1 MHNNPFLQASNT
13 PFHTLPFDQI
23 STAHYLPAFEA
34 GFEQARAEM
43 AAITQNPE
51 PPTFANTIA
60 ALEFSGQI
68 LGRVSECLFN
78 LYSAETNDALQ
89 EVARQVS
96 PQLAAHANDVLLN
109 PELFARV
116 KAVWTERATITQ
128 EEQHMLLNKTYHA
141 FARNG
146 ALLCAADKA
155 TLRTIDAELSQLS
168 LQFAENV
175 LADTHEFK
183 LHLTDAA
190 DLAGLPESAT
200 EAAAEEAQGRN
211 LQGWVFTLDM
221 PSFLPFVTYSDQR
234 QLREKMFRAS
244 GSRGFR
250 NNSNNNTK
258 FIFTMVRL
266 RQERAALLGFASHA
280 DYVLQERMAK
290 NPDEVLQFLN
300 TLRGAAFA
308 PAQKEF
314 AAIRT
319 FAQELGIADLQRWDS
334 SYVIEK
340 MKKARFD
347 LDDEALKPYFK
358 LEEVVAGMFEVA
370 RKLYGIAFRHRTDI
384 PLYHKDVV
392 TYEVVDGDGSHLAV
406 FYTDFF
412 PRKGKR
418 NGAWMTSYRSQKVR
432 NGVEERPHISIVCN
446 FTKPTAT
453 KPSLLT
459 FQEVTTLFHEFG
471 HALHGILAQGT
482 YGSISGTAVYW
493 DFVELPSQI
502 MENWCFEKDCLD
514 LFAKH
519 YETGAPIPIEMVLK
533 IRESAAFMEGLATLR
548 QVGLARLDMAWHNG
562 AMDGVLSI
570 EDFERE
576 VLMDTDVFPQVA
588 GVAISPA
595 FSHIFQGSYAAG
607 YYSYKWAEVLDADA
621 FERFLE
627 AGIFNREVA
636 GAFRE
641 LLAAG
646 GSVHPKELYVKF
658 RGQEPDPKALLRRAG
673 LVAEIIAPS

>member
-1 MHNNPFLQASNT
+1 MSNPFLQPFST
-13 PFHTLPFDQI
+13 PFQTLPFDVIQ
-23 STAHYLPAFEA
+23 TEHYLPAFEVA
-34 GFEQARAEM
+34 FQQAREEI

-51 PPTFANTIA
+51 APNFANTIE
-60 ALEFSGQI
+60 ALEFSGQL
-68 LGRVSECLFN
+68 LGKISECLFN

-89 EVARQVS
+89 EVAREVS

-116 KAVWTERATITQ
+116 KAVWEQQAHITDKAQ
-128 EEQHMLLNKTYHA
+128 RMLLQKTYNG
-141 FARNG
+141 FVRNG
-146 ALLCAADKA
+146 AMLNEADKA

-175 LADTHEFK
+175 LADTHEFF
-183 LHLTDAA
+183 LHLTSAS
-190 DLAGLPESAT
+190 DLEGLPPSAV
-200 EAAAEEAQGRN
+200 EAAAEEAQSRN
-211 LQGWVFTLDM
+211 LEGWVFTLDM
-221 PSFLPFVTYSDQR
+221 PSYLPFITYSERRD
-234 QLREKMFRAS
+234 LREKMFKGS
-244 GSRGFR
+244 GSRGHR
-250 NNSNNNTK
+250 TNAHNNTDLIYK
-258 FIFTMVRL
+258 MVRL
-266 RQERAALLGFASHA
+266 RQDRAVLLGFASHA

-290 NPDEVLQFLN
+290 SAEEVQQFLT
-300 TLRGAAFA
+300 TLRDAAAA
-308 PAQKEF
+308 PAQREF
-314 AAIRT
+314 AALQD
-319 FAQELGIADLQRWDS
+319 FAKPLGLQEVQRWDS
-334 SYVIEK
+334 SFLIEK
-340 MKKARFD
+340 MKKERFQ
-347 LDDEALKPYFK
+347 LDDEVLKPYFQ
-358 LEEVVAGMFEVA
+358 LEAVVAGMFEVA
-370 RKLYGIAFRHRTDI
+370 QKLYGLQFQLRTDI

-392 TYEVVDGDGSHLAV
+392 TYEVLDADQRHLAV

-432 NGVEERPHISIVCN
+432 NGVEERPHVSIVCN

-471 HALHGILAQGT
+471 HALHGILAEGA
-482 YGSISGTAVYW
+482 YGSITGTSVYW

-502 MENWCFEKDCLD
+502 MENWCYEKACLD

-519 YETGAPIPIEMVLK
+519 YQTGAALPHELVLK

-548 QVGLARLDMAWHNG
+548 QIGLARLDLAWHSG
-562 AMDGVLSI
+562 QVDASLGI
-570 EDFERE
+570 EAFERM
-576 VLMDTDVFPQVA
+576 VLKDTDIFPAVP

-627 AGIFNREVA
+627 VGIFNPEV
-636 GAFRE
+636 GQAFRA

-646 GSVHPKELYVKF
+646 GSEHPMELYKRF

-673 LVAEIIAPS
+673 LIAG

>member
-1 MHNNPFLQASNT
+1 MNNPFLQAFDT
-13 PFHTLPFDQI
+13 PFQTLPFDAIQ
-23 STAHYLPAFEA
+23 TDHYLPAFEA
-34 GFEQARAEM
+34 AFQQAREEI

-51 PPTFANTIA
+51 PPNFANTIE
-60 ALEFSGQI
+60 ALEFSGQL
-68 LGRVSECLFN
+68 LGKISECLFN

-89 EVARQVS
+89 EVAREVS

-116 KAVWTERATITQ
+116 EAVWAQRDTITDPAQ
-128 EEQHMLLNKTYHA
+128 KMLLQKTYNG
-141 FARNG
+141 FVRNG
-146 ALLCAADKA
+146 ARLNDADKVA
-155 TLRTIDAELSQLS
+155 LRAIDAELSQLS

-175 LADTHEFK
+175 LADTHEFF
-183 LHLTDAA
+183 LHLTTTA
-190 DLAGLPESAT
+190 DLAGLPESAI
-200 EAAAEEAQGRN
+200 EAAAEEAHSRQME
-211 LQGWVFTLDM
+211 GWVFTLDM
-221 PSFLPFVTYSDQR
+221 PSYLPFITYSDNR
-234 QLREKMFRAS
+234 SLREKMFRAS
-244 GSRGFR
+244 GSRGYR
-250 NNSNNNTK
+250 NNHHNNTDL
-258 FIFTMVRL
+258 IFKMVRL
-266 RQERAALLGFASHA
+266 RQERASLLGFASHA

-290 NPDEVLQFLN
+290 NPDEVLQFLQ
-300 TLRGAAFA
+300 TLRDAAFA
-308 PAQKEF
+308 PAQGEF
-314 AAIRT
+314 AALQE
-319 FAQELGIADLQRWDS
+319 FGKAQGIAEIQRWDS
-334 SYVIEK
+334 AYLMEK

-347 LDDEALKPYFK
+347 LDDEVLKPYFK
-358 LEEVVAGMFEVA
+358 LEAVVNGMFEVA
-370 RKLYGIAFRHRTDI
+370 HKLYGITFHQRTDV

-392 TYEVVDGDGSHLAV
+392 TYEVLDADGSHLAI

-432 NGVEERPHISIVCN
+432 NGIEERPHVSIVCN

-471 HALHGILAQGT
+471 HALHGILAQGV
-482 YGSISGTAVYW
+482 YGSISGTSVYW

-502 MENWCFEKDCLD
+502 MENWCYEKECLD

-519 YETGAPIPIEMVLK
+519 YQTGAAIPQELVLK
-533 IRESAAFMEGLATLR
+533 IRESATFMEGLATLR
-548 QVGLARLDMAWHNG
+548 QIGLARLDMAWHSG
-562 AMDGVLSI
+562 AIPPQSI
-570 EDFERE
+570 EDFERH

-621 FERFLE
+621 FEQFLE
-627 AGIFNREVA
+627 AGIFNPTVGR
-636 GAFRE
+636 AFRA

-646 GSVHPKELYVKF
+646 GTEHPMELYKRF
-658 RGQEPDPKALLRRAG
+658 RGQAPDPKALLRRAG
-673 LVAEIIAPS
+673 LVTL